1 MPTITRRSRFQRE
14 PTDKT
19 LNLARRDQ
27 RLAVLRSIADYGMLT
42 TSFAR
47 ALHPDYSAD
56 GLIRFLEDGFHENS
70 VHGGPYLD
78 RPKFLGENL
87 YVEIIH
93 SLTKHG
99 QQAVI
104 DSGHP
109 IGAIIGGGAWKV
121 HELQL
126 VGIVASIEIA
136 CKANG
141 LRFIS
146 QREILAKAP
155 QQTQDSKDP
164 LQMRF
169 TMKIKGDDRQQKLN
183 PDALFAIGYPDGFI
197 CYMLEH
203 ERSRKTMLD
212 FQKKIERYKAMY
224 AQRVYK
230 SHFDL
235 PNCVSLFVTPDEKYM
250 MRMIERAKTVGL
262 TNPCLFQ
269 CQPSLADAHRPPK
282 PMPELLTTPWT
293 RPSGVPFSLL
303 EGK

>member
-1 MPTITRRSRFQRE
+1 MPTLTRRSRFQRE
-14 PTDKT
+14 PTGKT

-42 TSFAR
+42 ISFAR

-56 GLIRFLEDGFHENS
+56 GLIRFLEDGYHETS
-70 VHGGPYLD
+70 VHGGPYLE

-87 YVEIIH
+87 YVEMIH
-93 SLTKHG
+93 SLTKYG

-109 IGAIIGGGAWKV
+109 LGSIIGGGAWKV

-126 VGIVASIEIA
+126 IGIVASIEIA

-155 QQTQDSKDP
+155 QQTQDSKEP
-164 LQMRF
+164 LKLQVIMRGE
-169 TMKIKGDDRQQKLN
+169 TNTLK
-183 PDALFAIGYPDGFI
+183 PDALFGIGYPDGFI
-197 CYMLEH
+197 FYMLEH

-212 FQKKIERYKAMY
+212 FQKKIERYHAMY

-230 SHFDL
+230 THFGL
-235 PNCVSLFVTPDEKYM
+235 QNCVSLFVTPDETYM
-250 MRMIERAKTVGL
+250 SRMIERAKDARL
-262 TNPCLFQ
+262 HNASMFQ
-269 CQPSLADAHRPPK
+269 CQPSLADAHKPPK
-282 PMPELLTTPWT
+282 PMPEILTTPWV
-293 RPSGVPFSLL
+293 RASGVPFSLL
-303 EGK
+303 AGK

>member
-1 MPTITRRSRFQRE
+1 MPTITRRSRFKRE
-14 PTDKT
+14 PTGKT
-19 LNLARRDQ
+19 LNLVRRDQ

-42 TSFAR
+42 TSLAR
-47 ALHPDYSAD
+47 ALHPDYSQD
-56 GLIRFLEDGFHENS
+56 GLFRFLEDGYHETS
-70 VHGGPYLD
+70 MHGGPYLD
-78 RPKFLGENL
+78 RLKFLGESL
-87 YVEIIH
+87 YVEMIH
-93 SLTKHG
+93 TLTKYG
-99 QQAVI
+99 TQAVI
-104 DSGHP
+104 DSGYSV
-109 IGAIIGGGAWKV
+109 GSIIGGGAWKV

-126 VGIVASIEIA
+126 IGIVASIEIA

-169 TMKIKGDDRQQKLN
+169 TIKIKGDDRQQKLN
-183 PDALFAIGYPDGFI
+183 PDALFGIGYLDGFI
-197 CYMLEH
+197 FYLLEH

-224 AQRVYK
+224 AQQVYK
-230 SHFDL
+230 THFGL

-250 MRMIERAKTVGL
+250 TRMIERATDANL
-262 TNPCLFQ
+262 LNPCLFQ
-269 CQPSLADAHRPPK
+269 CQPILADAHRPPK
-282 PMPELLTTPWT
+282 PMPSILIAPWT
-293 RPSGVPFSLL
+293 RASGIPFSLL